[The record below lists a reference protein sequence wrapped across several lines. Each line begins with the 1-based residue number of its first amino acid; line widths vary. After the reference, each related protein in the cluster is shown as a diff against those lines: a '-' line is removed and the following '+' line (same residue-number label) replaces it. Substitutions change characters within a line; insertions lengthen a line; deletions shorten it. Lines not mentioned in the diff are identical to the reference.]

1 MRESELKPARLL
13 QAGKFNMI
21 PTLINMVAAF
31 TSVGVVSFPA
41 VISGTTAHTPFPRA
55 LTTVIY
61 VPCMYVCRG
70 QSCVTSYC

>member
-1 MRESELKPARLL
+1 MIPMRESELKPALLL

-41 VISGTTAHTPFPRA
+41 VIRGTTAHTPIPLA
-55 LTTVIY
+55 LTTIIY
-61 VPCMYVCRG
+61 FTLYVCMYVG
-70 QSCVTSYC
+70 DSPV

>member
-1 MRESELKPARLL
+1 MIFVRESELKPAFLL

-41 VISGTTAHTPFPRA
+41 VHVR
-55 LTTVIY
+55 
-61 VPCMYVCRG
+61 
-70 QSCVTSYC
+70 

>member
-61 VPCMYVCRG
+61 VPCMYVCMYVG
-70 QSCVTSYC
+70 DSPV